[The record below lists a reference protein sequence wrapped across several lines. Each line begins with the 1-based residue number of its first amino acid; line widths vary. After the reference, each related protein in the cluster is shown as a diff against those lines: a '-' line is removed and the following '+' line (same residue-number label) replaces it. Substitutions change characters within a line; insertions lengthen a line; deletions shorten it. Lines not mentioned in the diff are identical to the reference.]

1 MSDPSESDDIEPGD
15 ILVAR
20 TTDPSWAPVMFL
32 AAAAV
37 TITTREVWPR
47 NFGRT

>member
-1 MSDPSESDDIEPGD
+1 VWHTAGLPAGRPVRDWIIWVAA
-15 ILVAR
+15 ILAL
-20 TTDPSWAPVMFL
+20 AL

-47 NFGRT
+47 NLWRT